1 MKRAKTT
8 FLASLSIFLSAT
20 TVNAAPITI
29 DFNDGTAGSSV
40 GEFYAGLGVT
50 FSNATWTSTLGDP
63 LAIYSSSDTFRPKAD
78 NPIIATFSSAVSF
91 VSIFGRDVGGNGIRI
106 DAYDS
111 PVAGN
116 LVDFDEFF
124 GTGIGVGT
132 EATIAASDPSIW
144 RVEFYQP
151 DSIVAGEGMVWDNFT
166 FDSDAVASVPE
177 PGTLALL
184 GIGLAGMGVARRRW
198 NA

>member
-1 MKRAKTT
+1 MKRVKITLVVS
-8 FLASLSIFLSAT
+8 LAIFISAT
-20 TVNAAPITI
+20 TANAAPITI
-29 DFNDGTAGSSV
+29 DFNDGIAENSV
-40 GEFYAGLGVT
+40 GGFYAGLGVT

-63 LAIYSSSDTFRPKAD
+63 LAIYSTSDTFRPKVG

-91 VSIFGRDVGGNGIRI
+91 VSIFGRDVGGNGMRI

-111 PVAGN
+111 AVAGN

-124 GTGIGVGT
+124 GTELGVGT

-151 DSIVAGEGMVWDNFT
+151 ESVFSGEGMVWDNFT
-166 FDSDAVASVPE
+166 FGTDMVASVPE
-177 PGTLALL
+177 PGSLALL
-184 GIGLAGMGVARRRW
+184 GMGLVGMGVARRRW
-198 NA
+198 KA